1 MPIERWR
8 HQPVQIRSNGDAHGN
23 LVGVSRYD
31 NTGGGRYE
39 KGDVYISRGQSQRM
53 RRHGDERQSAP
64 VGNIIV
70 LESFSERICNSVGP
84 LPLCVLH
91 HDYLLPGSV
100 SM

>member
-39 KGDVYISRGQSQRM
+39 KGDIHKQGTKPK
-53 RRHGDERQSAP
+53 DEKAW
-64 VGNIIV
+64 
-70 LESFSERICNSVGP
+70 
-84 LPLCVLH
+84 
-91 HDYLLPGSV
+91 
-100 SM
+100 